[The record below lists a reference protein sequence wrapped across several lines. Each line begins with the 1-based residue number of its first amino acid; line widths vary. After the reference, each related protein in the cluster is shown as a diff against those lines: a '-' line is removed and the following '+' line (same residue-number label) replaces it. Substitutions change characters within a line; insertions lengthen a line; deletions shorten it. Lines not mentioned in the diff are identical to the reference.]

1 LLKPHYNGVLGIRFI
16 NTPKRNNKKVKKLMS
31 TEPFKIKDIL
41 YGFVIPVLVALLI
54 LAFPIVI
61 GPALNSWFPSG
72 DPLTMEGASPY
83 AFITKIFTHGFA
95 LMVMFAVP
103 LILGLL
109 WNKWAGGAS
118 GFLMG
123 TLYYVAFAAY
133 NCWWSLITYGKSV
146 EAGGLGAQMGIDY
159 SVNLFAD
166 PSFIGNYIVGGILIG
181 YIAGALS
188 NKSFNFKRML
198 GAGLTAAL
206 TVGMLQFLL
215 NITVA
220 SGAWM
225 AQADLFQAFYIAVLP
240 MAILG
245 IIGPIIAKVFT
256 WYGILPGGYS

>member
-1 LLKPHYNGVLGIRFI
+1 
-16 NTPKRNNKKVKKLMS
+16 MS
-31 TEPFKIKDIL
+31 TEPFKLKDIL
-41 YGFVIPVLVALLI
+41 YGFVVPILVALLI
-54 LAFPIVI
+54 LSFPIVI
-61 GPALNSWFPSG
+61 GPYLDSVFPAG
-72 DPLTMEGASPY
+72 DPLTMEGASDL

-95 LMVMFAVP
+95 LMALFAVP

-123 TLYYVAFAAY
+123 TLYYIAFAAY
-133 NCWWSLITYGKSV
+133 NTWWSFITFGQ
-146 EAGGLGAQMGIDY
+146 GLGADTGVQY
-159 SVNLFAD
+159 TVNLFAD

-206 TVGMLQFLL
+206 TVGILQFIL

>member
-1 LLKPHYNGVLGIRFI
+1 
-16 NTPKRNNKKVKKLMS
+16 MS

-41 YGFVIPVLVALLI
+41 YGLVIPILVAVLI
-54 LAFPIVI
+54 LSFPIVI
-61 GPALNSWFPSG
+61 GPALDTWFPAG
-72 DPLTMEGASPY
+72 DPLTMEGASDL

-133 NCWWSLITYGKSV
+133 NTWWSFITFGQ
-146 EAGGLGAQMGIDY
+146 GLGADTGVQY
-159 SVNLFAD
+159 TVNLFAD

-206 TVGMLQFLL
+206 TVGILQFIL

-225 AQADLFQAFYIAVLP
+225 AQADLFQAFYVAVLP

-256 WYGILPGGYS
+256 WFGILPGSYS

>member
-1 LLKPHYNGVLGIRFI
+1 
-16 NTPKRNNKKVKKLMS
+16 MS

-41 YGFVIPVLVALLI
+41 YGFVVPVLVAVLI

-61 GPALNSWFPSG
+61 GPALNSWFPAG
-72 DPLTMEGASPY
+72 DPVTMEGASDL

-95 LMVMFAVP
+95 MMVMFGVP

-109 WNKWAGGAS
+109 WNKWAGGAA
-118 GFLMG
+118 GFIMG
-123 TLYYVAFAAY
+123 TLYYIAFAAY
-133 NCWWSLITYGKSV
+133 NSWWSLLTFGKSV
-146 EAGGLGAQMGIDY
+146 ELGGLGAQQGIDWT
-159 SVNLFAD
+159 VNLFAD

-188 NKSFNFKRML
+188 NKAFNFKRML

-206 TVGMLQFLL
+206 TVGVMQFFL

-225 AQADLFQAFYIAVLP
+225 AQADLFQAFYLQVLP
-240 MAILG
+240 MTILG
-245 IIGPIIAKVFT
+245 VIGPILAKVFT

>member
-1 LLKPHYNGVLGIRFI
+1 
-16 NTPKRNNKKVKKLMS
+16 MS
-31 TEPFKIKDIL
+31 TEPFKLKDIL
-41 YGFVIPVLVALLI
+41 YGLVIPILVAVLI
-54 LAFPIVI
+54 LLFPIVI
-61 GPALNSWFPSG
+61 GPALDSWFPAG
-72 DPLTMEGASPY
+72 DPTTMEGASDL

-95 LMVMFAVP
+95 LMTMFAVP
-103 LILGLL
+103 LVLGLL

-133 NCWWSLITYGKSV
+133 NTWWTLINFGKSV
-146 EAGGLGAQMGIDY
+146 ELGGLGAQIGVDY
-159 SVNLFAD
+159 TVNLFTD

-206 TVGMLQFLL
+206 TVGVLQFIL

-256 WYGILPGGYS
+256 WYGLLPGGYS